1 MEPLSEFIKSRRSI
15 RKFLPKKV
23 DPKRIRQLLEAA
35 RWAPSAHNSQPWRF
49 LLFDEEEGKKR
60 LAEAMSQAFRNAL
73 EKDKHPVETIED
85 QVLKSYRRIQKAPS
99 LILVCLCKEDCR
111 LYPDR
116 HRNRLEEA
124 LAHQGIG
131 AAVQNIL
138 LLAASLGLGTCW
150 ISAPLFCPRAV
161 RKALVIPKNWDPV
174 ALIAVGHPKKI
185 SKLRTR
191 YRLPKIFMTG
201 RKG

>member
-23 DPKRIRQLLEAA
+23 DPKRIRQLIEAA

-49 LLFDEEEGKKR
+49 LLLDAKEEKNG
-60 LAEAMSQAFRNAL
+60 LAEAMGKAFRGAL
-73 EKDKHPVETIED
+73 QKDKLPVETIED
-85 QVLKSYRRIQKAPS
+85 RVLKSYRRIQKAPS
-99 LILVCLCKEDCR
+99 LILVSLCKEDCR

-116 HRNRLEEA
+116 HRNKLEEA

-138 LLAASLGLGTCW
+138 LLAASLRLGTCW

-185 SKLRTR
+185 SKLRKR
-191 YRLPKIFMTG
+191 YRLPKTFITG

>member
-15 RKFLPKKV
+15 REFLPKKV
-23 DPKRIRQLLEAA
+23 DPKRIRQLIEAA

-49 LLFDEEEGKKR
+49 LLLDAKEEKNG
-60 LAEAMSQAFRNAL
+60 LAEAMGKAFRGAL
-73 EKDKHPVETIED
+73 QKDKLPVETIED
-85 QVLKSYRRIQKAPS
+85 RVLKSSRRIKKAPS
-99 LILVCLCKEDCR
+99 LLLVCLCKEDCR
-111 LYPDR
+111 HYQDR
-116 HRNRLEEA
+116 HRTGLEEI

-161 RKALVIPKNWDPV
+161 RKALVLPKNWDPV
-174 ALIAVGHPKKI
+174 ALIAVGYPKKI
-185 SKLRTR
+185 SKLRKR
-191 YRLPKIFMTG
+191 YRLPKTFITG